1 MSVNTIGGVNRGS
14 AINNPSYVVASNV
27 VGKFRDAFETF
38 NTASR
43 WNVIQTGSGD
53 VVIVDGN
60 AAAASYLSISK
71 SPWVTGSTYII
82 ESQNIFTLP
91 VEVAVG
97 AQMSQR
103 TLGQEFSIE
112 LVSTDTP
119 LPAPTNILIS
129 AISQSTTTL
138 TVVTQTVHNLVPGR
152 RIGIRDMQLSSSLNY
167 PALVVA
173 TIPTS
178 NSFTVTTGPGGAIPS
193 LTTGIFTNTGSVYFR
208 SALGN
213 AQDGTSMIFE
223 NATVTNASFYVR
235 SEAGDVNPM
244 GVTNANLNA
253 NHSLTIGT
261 TAPIQAINAANTY
274 AFFPTNEYRLMA
286 QSDRVQWVDS
296 PIDVQTAPVSRA
308 FRNQISPSPDKEY
321 KLRIRA
327 MNNDSLTV
335 PIGQI
340 VSASKPGT
348 TIATCSMD
356 RPHNLR
362 VGEPIVAYGVRDQAA
377 TSFANLVTAT
387 SVASIVDAN
396 TFTVVWGTAGTVTS
410 FGGYVAKVQ
419 GGNLMSTLGAIPQVA
434 QSASLASSGVLT
446 ITGSG
451 TWAGAV
457 IGDYVE
463 LVGVRDNTTGTSLNI
478 DGAWRIR
485 NIVTSILELEP
496 LSGTTVPAAFAT
508 TACGGGV
515 IKRTDLRLSYIRIF
529 DFERQRVESVNRP
542 ASDIGASL
550 PVTVNNAPAVT
561 VSSGTVT
568 TVSTVSSI
576 TAGTITTVGAVT
588 NQTQAGGIALQD
600 QVPALMRAAAQNV
613 RRNISVS

>member
-60 AAAASYLSISK
+60 AAAASYLAISK

-82 ESQNIFTLP
+82 ESQNVFTLP

-97 AQMSQR
+97 AMMSQR

-119 LPAPTNILIS
+119 LPAPADIPIAS
-129 AISQSTTTL
+129 ISQTTTVL
-138 TVVTQTVHNLVPGR
+138 TVTTQGTHNLVPGR

-167 PALVVA
+167 PSLVVA
-173 TIPTS
+173 SIPTS
-178 NSFTVTTGPGGAIPS
+178 NSFTATTGPGGTIPS
-193 LTTGIFTNTGSVYFR
+193 LTTVAFTNTGSVYSR

-213 AQDGTSMIFE
+213 AQDGTSIIFE
-223 NATVTNASFYVR
+223 NATATNASFYVR

-244 GVTNANLNA
+244 GITNANLIA
-253 NHSLTIGT
+253 NHSVTVGS
-261 TAPIQAINAANTY
+261 TAPVVAINAANTY
-274 AFFPTNEYRLMA
+274 AFFPTTEYRLMA
-286 QSDRVQWVDS
+286 QSDRTQWVDATV
-296 PIDVQTAPVSRA
+296 DAQTAPNSRA
-308 FRNQISPSPDKEY
+308 FRSQISPSPDKEY

-327 MNNDSLTV
+327 VNNDSLTV

-340 VSASKPGT
+340 VSASKSGAT
-348 TIATCSMD
+348 TATVLMD

-362 VGEPIVAYGVRDQAA
+362 VGEFINAYGVRLQGAA
-377 TSFANLVTAT
+377 EFPNLTLGAAAVL
-387 SVASIVDAN
+387 SIVDAN
-396 TFTVVWGTAGTVTS
+396 TFTVVWGTASTVTS
-410 FGGYVAKVQ
+410 YGGYVAKVQ
-419 GGNLMSTLGAIPQVA
+419 GGNPISALGAIAQVV
-434 QSASLASSGVLT
+434 QSGSLASNGVLT
-446 ITGSG
+446 LSGNG

-463 LVGVRDNTTGTSLNI
+463 LIGIRDNTTGASLNV
-478 DGAWRIR
+478 DGAWKVR
-485 NIVTSILELEP
+485 NLVTSTLELEP
-496 LSGTTVPAAFAT
+496 LPGTTVPSAFGFT
-508 TACGGGV
+508 NCGGGV

-529 DFERQRVESVNRP
+529 DFERQRIESVNRP
-542 ASDIGASL
+542 ASDIGASI

-561 VSSGTVT
+561 VTGTLTTVT
-568 TVSTVSSI
+568 TVTGVTTVS
-576 TAGTITTVGAVT
+576 AVT
-588 NQTQAGGIALQD
+588 NQTQAGGISMQD
-600 QVPALMRAAAQNV
+600 HVPALMRAAAQNV

>member
-1 MSVNTIGGVNRGS
+1 MSVNTIGGVNRGNT
-14 AINNPSYVVASNV
+14 INNPSYVVASNV

-43 WNVIQTGSGD
+43 WNVIQSGSGD
-53 VVIVDGN
+53 VVVVDGN

-71 SPWVTGSTYII
+71 SPWFTGSSYII

-97 AQMSQR
+97 AHMSQR

-119 LPAPTNILIS
+119 LPAPVDIPIAS
-129 AISQSTTTL
+129 ISQTTTTL
-138 TVVTQTVHNLVPGR
+138 TVVTQGAHNLTPGR
-152 RIGIRDMQLSSSLNY
+152 RIGIRDVPGTSSINY

-173 TIPTS
+173 TIPTTS
-178 NSFTVTTGPGGAIPS
+178 SFTVTAGPAGAIPS
-193 LTTGIFTNTGSVYFR
+193 LTTIAVTNTGSVYFR

-235 SEAGDVNPM
+235 SEAGDVNPITTTP
-244 GVTNANLNA
+244 VA
-253 NHSLTIGT
+253 NHSTAIGT
-261 TAPIQAINAANTY
+261 TATIALIPTTAHTY
-274 AFFPTNEYRLMA
+274 ALFPTTEYRLMA
-286 QSDRVQWVDS
+286 QSDRVQWVDAAVD
-296 PIDVQTAPVSRA
+296 IQTAPISRA
-308 FRNQISPSPDKEY
+308 FRSQISPSPDKEY

-327 MNNDSLTV
+327 ANNDSLTV

-340 VSASKPGT
+340 VSASKTGT
-348 TIATCSMD
+348 TTATVLMD

-362 VGEPIVAYGVRDQAA
+362 VGEFINAYGPRLQGAA
-377 TSFANLVTAT
+377 EFPNLVVATA
-387 SVASIVDAN
+387 VASIVNAT
-396 TFTVVWGTAGTVTS
+396 TFTVVWGTAGTFTS

-419 GGNLMSTLGAIPQVA
+419 GGNLMSTLGATTVVA
-434 QSASLASSGVLT
+434 QSAVLASDGILT
-446 ITGSG
+446 VIGNATWVGPIT
-451 TWAGAV
+451 

-463 LVGVRDNTTGTSLNI
+463 LVGVRNNTTGATLNV
-478 DGAWRIR
+478 DGAWKVR
-485 NIVTSILELEP
+485 NIATTTLELEP
-496 LSGTTVPAAFAT
+496 LPGTSVPSAFT
-508 TACGGGV
+508 STNCGGGV

-529 DFERQRVESVNRP
+529 DFERQRIESVNRP
-542 ASDIGASL
+542 ASDIAASI
-550 PVTVNNAPAVT
+550 PVTVNNVPAVT

-568 TVSTVSSI
+568 TVTGV
-576 TAGTITTVGAVT
+576 TTVAAVT

-600 QVPALMRAAAQNV
+600 QIPALMRAAAQNV